1 MSLKQFGLPFG
12 TTAPLTSYRKP
23 PAWACVYCAAPATT
37 RDHVPPKALLEEPWP
52 LNFRTVPA
60 CTTCNVSW
68 SLDEQYFAIALA
80 QVGHVPHLMAK
91 VEPGGVVDRALQAAP
106 RLDDHIVNALTPGED
121 GRVWFAADL
130 ARIGRVATKIAYGLY
145 CLRYGPGAPLEAFAT
160 RWISGPEEELPQP
173 IVAAMW
179 NWPGIR
185 RKRWTVVQKGVFSF
199 LFAKG
204 WMVTD
209 PKLYCIINFHDTIL
223 AAVTCPAPVGR
234 RRKDRL
240 RARPW

>member
-12 TTAPLTSYRKP
+12 PDTLSWPSRRS
-23 PAWACVYCAAPATT
+23 PARACIYCAVPATT
-37 RDHVPPKALLEEPWP
+37 RDHVPPKVLLEKPWP
-52 LNFRTVPA
+52 PNLRIVPA
-60 CTTCNVSW
+60 CAACNVSW

-91 VEPGGVVDRALQAAP
+91 VEPGGVVDRTLQAAP
-106 RLDDHIVNALTPGED
+106 RLDDQIINALTPGED
-121 GRVWFAADL
+121 GRIWFAMDI

-145 CLRYGPGAPLEAFAT
+145 CLRYGLGAPLEAFAP
-160 RWISGPEEELPQP
+160 RWLSGPEEEPP
-173 IVAAMW
+173 AMW

-185 RKRWTVVQKGVFSF
+185 RKRWTVVQKGAFRF

-204 WMVTD
+204 RMVSD
-209 PKLYCIINFHDTIL
+209 PPLYCFMNFHHTIL
-223 AAVTCPAPVGR
+223 AAVSCPAPVGR
-234 RRKDRL
+234 RKNDRL